1 MTIIRPTDAI
11 HGDGL
16 PPSAQSRSRGT
27 GPIKGT
33 NENQAGVTLGLAT
46 ALVGAGVFTASGA
59 ATAATPLPAASDAQS
74 TVEQLAPGVLS
85 NSAPAETTD
94 QAQVATVQTQQEG
107 DASTVALK
115 SDTQAAVKITLDGL
129 DDATQHQSGD
139 FSVVQDKDDTAYV
152 QPTSQGVR
160 LLSYDGTSAGTL
172 THDYSFDFAVP
183 VTTEAQSDGALLFRD
198 AATGIA
204 IGTVSAPWA
213 VDAAGK
219 SLPTQYQW
227 HDGVLTQTVD
237 ANPATTTFPVLAD
250 PNWTYTLL
258 FTIGKSTPNAAW
270 KELHRCFNCN
280 FDVDGAPQGFP
291 AEGQT
296 LPLKIAKIGDFS
308 VHRTLA
314 YNYTNPNVRP
324 GLESGFQLVANKG
337 HVDGEGSTIGF
348 DYLIRSTDHNL
359 VMSVSAFI
367 KNDFI
372 GGNSLYKSL
381 ASEKW
386 AEFSGRLQRN
396 LGLQVQPGP
405 PPTPPKS

>member
-1 MTIIRPTDAI
+1 MKIT
-11 HGDGL
+11 H
-16 PPSAQSRSRGT
+16 
-27 GPIKGT
+27 
-33 NENQAGVTLGLAT
+33 GVTLGLAT
-46 ALVGAGVFTASGA
+46 ALVGVTVFAGSGA
-59 ATAATPLPAASDAQS
+59 AVAASPLPSASDAQS
-74 TVEQLAPGVLS
+74 TVERLAPGVVNDS
-85 NSAPAETTD
+85 VPADTAEQVQGTTVD
-94 QAQVATVQTQQEG
+94 TQQQG
-107 DASTVALK
+107 GASAVALT
-115 SDTQAAVKITLDGL
+115 SDTQPAVKITLDGL
-129 DDATQHQSGD
+129 SGASKHQSGD
-139 FSVVQDKDDTAYV
+139 FSVVQDADDTAYV
-152 QPTSQGVR
+152 QPTGQGVR
-160 LLSYDGTSAGTL
+160 LLSYDTSATGAL

-183 VTTEAQSDGALLFRD
+183 VTSETEADGALLFRD
-198 AATGIA
+198 ATTGISV
-204 IGTVSAPWA
+204 GTVSAPWA

-219 SLPTQYQW
+219 TLPTHYQW
-227 HDGVLTQTVD
+227 HGGVLTQTVD
-237 ANPATTTFPVLAD
+237 ADPATTTFPVLAD

-280 FDVDGAPQGFP
+280 FDVDGAPQAFP

-296 LPLKIAKIGDFS
+296 LPLKIAKIGNFS